1 MHEYAAHD
9 DPTVTPT
16 HDGPGAVTDSTLA
29 SRSRGSAGACR
40 LFTVLVLTAV
50 GLTGAVST
58 AAASVGQPVA
68 LGSPATVT
76 RPQLGDDARK
86 GGDRNGDEFPCD
98 GKVTTGAGHEALI
111 CPDWSPTGRIPVFEK
126 PDKDSE
132 PVGYINAA
140 GDDFYFCQKKGG
152 DHRLGEFVNNWWAF
166 TEADGEPGRGWV
178 PETYFKGGGPNEKDA
193 VLKAC
198 P

>member
-1 MHEYAAHD
+1 MHEYATHD

-16 HDGPGAVTDSTLA
+16 HDRPGTVTDSMSA

-40 LFTVLVLTAV
+40 LFTVLVLTVV

-58 AAASVGQPVA
+58 AAAGQSTA

-76 RPQLGDDARK
+76 RPLPDNDDQK
-86 GGDRNGDEFPCD
+86 GGDRNGDEFPCA
-98 GKVTTGAGHEALI
+98 GKVTTGAGFDALI

-126 PDKDSE
+126 PDVNSKE
-132 PVGYINAA
+132 IGHINAA
-140 GDDFYFCQKKGG
+140 GADIYFCQKKGVTG
-152 DHRLGEFVNNWWAF
+152 HQLGEFVNNWWAF
-166 TEADGEPGRGWV
+166 TEADGKPGRGWV

-193 VLKAC
+193 VLQDCK
-198 P
+198 